1 MSALP
6 YQTLSSYEDTLKKVI
21 ALKPQHISAYSLILE
36 EGTPLFDFI
45 NNGNESL
52 LPDEDT
58 EREMYYLTDNI
69 LKDASY
75 QRYEISNYSKTGY
88 ECRHNLS
95 YWDRVDYLGL
105 GLGASSLVDSTRY
118 KNTDS
123 LSFYMENSHNPTA
136 IKCDITPLS
145 KKDIMEEFMFLGLR
159 KIKGISINAFNQQ
172 FGMDIFDVYGDVI
185 TKYKNMNLLSVK
197 NDVIALTKQ
206 GLDVSNSIFSDFL
219 IDEDI

>member
-1 MSALP
+1 
-6 YQTLSSYEDTLKKVI
+6 
-21 ALKPQHISAYSLILE
+21 
-36 EGTPLFDFI
+36 
-45 NNGNESL
+45 
-52 LPDEDT
+52 
-58 EREMYYLTDNI
+58 MYYLTDNI

-95 YWDRVDYLGL
+95 YWDRVGYLGL

-123 LSFYMENSHNPTA
+123 LSFCMENSHNPTA